1 MSAREEIRTPG
12 QRPTVFS
19 VISVASVVNVAAVLA
34 TTLGVTLSIASLT
47 AQQKAKTLSD
57 GVFTADQALRGKSG
71 YDGVC
76 ARCHGVP
83 LTGSQGNGPTL
94 KGPAF
99 LAHWDKDTLGSLYT
113 KIRDTMPQG
122 APGTL
127 TDEVKL
133 QILAYVLQQNGYPE
147 GKNDLPGEVA
157 ALDEVSIQQRGVW
170 DGIFTAAQ
178 ADTGKQSAGRCQGCH
193 GPELAGTDRAPALK
207 GPAFLANWEDG
218 SVNRLFVKVRD
229 TMPPGNTDSL
239 PPETKLNIVAH
250 LLRENGFP
258 AGTSELTPN
267 AEALDALQITK
278 KGADA
283 GVPNFALVQVVG
295 CLTPNQSAGQA
306 VGKTGGEGV
315 GERITWTLTNAS
327 EPAVTRDS
335 TPTAA
340 ALKSAEAKPL
350 GHQTFG
356 LVSVDAATKSGA
368 VNGRKV
374 EARGLLYRDGAYAD
388 LNLTSIKPVSSDC
401 TK

>member
-1 MSAREEIRTPG
+1 LKLTGSALVQRTLG
-12 QRPTVFS
+12 IV
-19 VISVASVVNVAAVLA
+19 VAATAVL
-34 TTLGVTLSIASLT
+34 TLAAASLT
-47 AQQKAKTLSD
+47 AQQKSKTLSD
-57 GVFTADQALRGKSG
+57 GVFSADQALRGKSG

-122 APGTL
+122 SPGTL
-127 TDEVKL
+127 TDDVKL
-133 QILAYVLQQNGYPE
+133 QILAYVLQQNGFPA
-147 GKNDLPGEVA
+147 GQSDLPGDVGALEEVA
-157 ALDEVSIQQRGVW
+157 IQQRGVW
-170 DGIFTAAQ
+170 DGIFTTAQ
-178 ADTGKQSAGRCQGCH
+178 ADAGKQSAARCQGCH
-193 GPELAGTDRAPALK
+193 GPELNGTDRAPALK

-258 AGTSELTPN
+258 GGTSELTGN
-267 AEALDALQITK
+267 AETLDALQITK

-295 CLTPNQSAGQA
+295 CLERDQLAG
-306 VGKTGGEGV
+306 
-315 GERITWTLTNAS
+315 WTLTEAS
-327 EPAVTRDS
+327 EPVVTRDN
-335 TPTAA
+335 TPSAA
-340 ALKSAEAKPL
+340 ALKAAEAKPL
-350 GHQTFG
+350 GRQTFG

-368 VNGRKV
+368 FNGRKV
-374 EARGLLYRDGAYAD
+374 EARGLLYRDGGYAD
-388 LNLTSIKPVSSDC
+388 LNITSIRPVSSDC
-401 TK
+401 SK

>member
-1 MSAREEIRTPG
+1 MSAREE
-12 QRPTVFS
+12 FMS
-19 VISVASVVNVAAVLA
+19 VGKVAAVVTVTAVLA
-34 TTLGVTLSIASLT
+34 MAGASLT
-47 AQQKAKTLSD
+47 AQQKSKTLSD
-57 GVFTADQALRGKSG
+57 GVFSADQALRGKSG

-122 APGTL
+122 SPGTL
-127 TDEVKL
+127 TDDVKL
-133 QILAYVLQQNGYPE
+133 QILAYVLQQNGFPA
-147 GKNDLPGEVA
+147 GTSDLPGDVGALEEVA
-157 ALDEVSIQQRGVW
+157 IQQRGVW

-178 ADTGKQSAGRCQGCH
+178 ADAGKQSVARCQGCH
-193 GPELAGTDRAPALK
+193 GPELNGTDRAPALK
-207 GPAFLANWEDG
+207 GPAFLTNWEDG

-315 GERITWTLTNAS
+315 GERMTWTLTNAS